1 MNGTESLVR
10 RRCIIVLRRICQINC
25 TSIVIYYI
33 FTSPLVIVAP
43 LTMRASHDDARWM
56 CVDALRR
63 ERGESE
69 RPSDSR
75 GERSRVRRD
84 GFRLD
89 ASERRGA
96 DFARNDA
103 R

>member
-1 MNGTESLVR
+1 MCVR
-10 RRCIIVLRRICQINC
+10 
-25 TSIVIYYI
+25 
-33 FTSPLVIVAP
+33 
-43 LTMRASHDDARWM
+43 DDARWM

-75 GERSRVRRD
+75 GERSRVRCD

-89 ASERRGA
+89 ASGGEAPILRGMI
-96 DFARNDA
+96 AR
-103 R
+103 